1 MYKLQELFEV
11 SKKSKLR
18 NSGSNKMTNK
28 IPILNFYNM
37 LVTTYS
43 FEQF

>member
-11 SKKSKLR
+11 SKKSKR
-18 NSGSNKMTNK
+18 NSDNNKMTNK

-43 FEQF
+43 FEQS

>member
-18 NSGSNKMTNK
+18 NSGSKMTNK

-43 FEQF
+43 FEQS